1 MDNEEKYKKLIR
13 AIKVLRD
20 LKPHD
25 ECLENWIKENAPE
38 IAEQEDER
46 IRERLIEF
54 FKDWGKTRSHCWS
67 ISISDILAWLEKQD
81 PKKHQEELD
90 AAYKTAD
97 KVQYKRGYEDAVKE
111 MEKQGWNKDDES
123 YLNTTIAYLKDAK
136 EFKKTAENCI
146 NWLKSLRPQPK
157 QEKPPMQN
165 GIIINGV
172 EYELIEDREDKK
184 H

>member
-38 IAEQEDER
+38 IAESEDDR
-46 IRERLIEF
+46 IRKAIIELV
-54 FKDWGKTRSHCWS
+54 RQSS
-67 ISISDILAWLEKQD
+67 EILGMQNQSNMIAWLEKHDQ
-81 PKKHQEELD
+81 KNHQEELD

-97 KVQYKRGYEDAVKE
+97 KVQYRRGYKAALEE
-111 MEKQGWNKDDES
+111 MGEQ
-123 YLNTTIAYLKDAK
+123 
-136 EFKKTAENCI
+136 
-146 NWLKSLRPQPK
+146 
-157 QEKPPMQN
+157 PPMQN

-172 EYELIEDREDKK
+172 EYELIEDREDDECEHCALSDICHDARKEVICNPIFGDLSISHRFEK
-184 H
+184 RKLY